1 MKIPTTIV
9 TPNISKPDTNRSKY
23 GRMKRH
29 LQWRTSRPWP
39 EHDHDPTTMIRT
51 RTSHLAPAR
60 SPRLLLALSCAFER
74 HFVWKITTFRAP
86 AIYPNFTKYCAC
98 HEKWHS
104 NITKNRTCHEKLWD
118 VSDVTDVWATLLW
131 ATLSFC
137 ALSYSTEFFAC
148 LNLCNSEVSQL
159 NFLW

>member
-1 MKIPTTIV
+1 MKISTTIF
-9 TPNISKPDTNRSKY
+9 TPNISKPETNRSKY

-104 NITKNRTCHEKLWD
+104 NITINRTCHEKWHVRCEWCD
-118 VSDVTDVWATLLW
+118 WCVSY
-131 ATLSFC
+131 SP
-137 ALSYSTEFFAC
+137 LSYPELLYSE
-148 LNLCNSEVSQL
+148 LLYWILCMFKSL
-159 NFLW
+159 